1 VLRIYLARHGET
13 DWNRQRRLQGSQDV
27 PLSATGREQA
37 EALGKRLSGV
47 SLDAV
52 YASPLRRAL
61 ETARIAAGGL
71 PVSVRP
77 GLAERSFGAFEGLRR
92 NSEPERKRELDR
104 RRRDPDDALDGG
116 ESENQHLA
124 RVRAAVEE
132 IRARHAEGNV
142 LVVGHS
148 GTNKLVLRVLLDLAR
163 DEARRIRQSN
173 DELYLVELRPGRD
186 PQLWKLVPDDALDE
200 L

>member
-1 VLRIYLARHGET
+1 
-13 DWNRQRRLQGSQDV
+13 
-27 PLSATGREQA
+27 
-37 EALGKRLSGV
+37 
-47 SLDAV
+47 
-52 YASPLRRAL
+52 
-61 ETARIAAGGL
+61 
-71 PVSVRP
+71 
-77 GLAERSFGAFEGLRR
+77 
-92 NSEPERKRELDR
+92 
-104 RRRDPDDALDGG
+104 
-116 ESENQHLA
+116 
-124 RVRAAVEE
+124 VRAAVEE